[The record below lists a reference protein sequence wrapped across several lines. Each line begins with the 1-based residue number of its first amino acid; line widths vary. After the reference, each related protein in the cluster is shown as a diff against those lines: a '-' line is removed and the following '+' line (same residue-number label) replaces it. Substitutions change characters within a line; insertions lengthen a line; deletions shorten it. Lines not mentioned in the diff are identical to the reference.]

1 MIIHPGKTAYY
12 YRTNI
17 PPFFKLHRCR
27 SCFFRHYRTAVVEVH
42 SKDCGKGEPVTSQ
55 PPAATTPDSAYG
67 SHMELDTPPAQK
79 PPTSVSSSRSSPALD
94 GYKRGEL
101 VKDTVLIPAGA
112 TVGVGARAKKELKL
126 CITTGAHTDSE
137 VHPRP
142 QDAADLSKHEFT
154 GGLAQLSLES
164 EAIRQAEDNREAEL
178 SLVHTRE
185 NLERQR
191 LIIDELRREL
201 AAPESPITF
210 YSGVTHDVVA
220 VALIARLGL
229 HSSEHIYRM
238 VLAQLPLLGEYNI
251 VEDGNEFGSLVVQ
264 PETRNMATAHLKPD
278 KKLKPDGHPYVGALY
293 ATAAGPWIL
302 MGRIWLNRAVS
313 NASVLLAHKE
323 HSALVISATFVPP
336 PRWNLGEQ

>member
-1 MIIHPGKTAYY
+1 MEASLSRP
-12 YRTNI
+12 
-17 PPFFKLHRCR
+17 
-27 SCFFRHYRTAVVEVH
+27 
-42 SKDCGKGEPVTSQ
+42 
-55 PPAATTPDSAYG
+55 TTPTTT
-67 SHMELDTPPAQK
+67 H
-79 PPTSVSSSRSSPALD
+79 PTSSVC
-94 GYKRGEL
+94 GCC
-101 VKDTVLIPAGA
+101 VL
-112 TVGVGARAKKELKL
+112 RRE
-126 CITTGAHTDSE
+126 
-137 VHPRP
+137 R
-142 QDAADLSKHEFT
+142 
-154 GGLAQLSLES
+154 ES
-164 EAIRQAEDNREAEL
+164 
-178 SLVHTRE
+178 TRE

-191 LIIDELRREL
+191 LTIDELRREL

-238 VLAQLPLLGEYNI
+238 VLGQLPLLGEYNI

-264 PETRNMATAHLKPD
+264 PETRNMGTAHLKPD

-323 HSALVISATFVPP
+323 VIRVIRT
-336 PRWNLGEQ
+336 

>member
-1 MIIHPGKTAYY
+1 MLIH
-12 YRTNI
+12 
-17 PPFFKLHRCR
+17 
-27 SCFFRHYRTAVVEVH
+27 
-42 SKDCGKGEPVTSQ
+42 
-55 PPAATTPDSAYG
+55 
-67 SHMELDTPPAQK
+67 
-79 PPTSVSSSRSSPALD
+79 
-94 GYKRGEL
+94 
-101 VKDTVLIPAGA
+101 AGA

-126 CITTGAHTDSE
+126 RITNGAHTDSE

-142 QDAADLSKHEFT
+142 QDAGDLTKHEFT

-164 EAIRQAEDNREAEL
+164 KAIRQAEDNREAEL

-185 NLERQR
+185 NLVRKR

-238 VLAQLPLLGEYNI
+238 VLNQLPLLGEYDV

-264 PETRNMATAHLKPD
+264 PEMRNMGTAHQKPD
-278 KKLKPDGHPYVGALY
+278 NKLKPQGHLYVGVLY

-302 MGRIWLNRAVS
+302 MGRVWLNRAA
-313 NASVLLAHKE
+313 NNTPVLLAHR
-323 HSALVISATFVPP
+323 ALRS
-336 PRWNLGEQ
+336 GY